1 MSTIGIVHF
10 YQAKIFL
17 TSSRR
22 DLSADVSVLQCSLL
36 DTPSPPLKRH
46 TKVAT
51 SNTSTS
57 ASINTTISPLV
68 CCHLEVSSG
77 RWHWMWRG
85 RMRQKE
91 DVLCVCT
98 PWHSFCVPFECSN
111 SNNTRQSTLYP
122 SPPHRSASISIA
134 IASIRRRHHR
144 IVIQLSLSTAST
156 TTSPAALH
164 REHHVVIDITI
175 HRN

>member
-1 MSTIGIVHF
+1 MFFSFPSRNSISTIQSPH
-10 YQAKIFL
+10 K
-17 TSSRR
+17 SS
-22 DLSADVSVLQCSLL
+22 
-36 DTPSPPLKRH
+36 
-46 TKVAT
+46 T
-51 SNTSTS
+51 SNAN

-111 SNNTRQSTLYP
+111 SNNTRQSTLNP

-134 IASIRRRHHR
+134 IASIRRHHHR
-144 IVIQLSLSTAST
+144 IVILLSLPLPHHNSTAST
-156 TTSPAALH
+156 TSPTALH
-164 REHHVVIDITI
+164 REHHVVIDIQI
-175 HRN
+175 HAAFETVEKGEIGPN